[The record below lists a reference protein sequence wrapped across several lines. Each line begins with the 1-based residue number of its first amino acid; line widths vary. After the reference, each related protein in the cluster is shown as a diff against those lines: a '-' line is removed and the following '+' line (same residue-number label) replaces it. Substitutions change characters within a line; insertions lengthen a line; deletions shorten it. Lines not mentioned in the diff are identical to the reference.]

1 MTKKYIVFIL
11 SFFIVSCGFN
21 PLYKNNSILLDY
33 DIDVIVKSQE
43 GGGKD
48 NQIMKNFLSKSLSK
62 QNNKASNLK
71 LIVSLQKVKYS
82 LGLQKDLTT
91 TRAAVSYNVNY
102 AFYDRKGLISSGS
115 LQKSTSYNIGTSPY
129 ASIKAEETSSHNVIK
144 FLANEIS
151 LIVLA
156 LPQNRKIYP

>member
-1 MTKKYIVFIL
+1 MIKKYSIL
-11 SFFIVSCGFN
+11 ILCFFFVACGFK
-21 PLYKNNSILLDY
+21 PLYKDNGILLEY
-33 DIDVIVKSQE
+33 NIDIIVKSPE

-48 NQIMKNFLSKSLSK
+48 NQIMKNYLSKGLSK
-62 QNNKASNLK
+62 KNSKPSNLK
-71 LIVSLQKVKYS
+71 LIVSLQKVKYG

-91 TRAAVSYNVNY
+91 TRAALNYNVNY

-115 LQKSTSYNIGTSPY
+115 LNKSTSYNIGSSPY

-156 LPQNRKIYP
+156 LPQNEKIYP